1 MQTHQYNLAV
11 SRLNGRLY
19 TPYQHDGVKW
29 LLSMEAQ
36 ASGPKGGFLCDE
48 MGLGK
53 SVQLIATMLGNP
65 QPRTLIIVPKS
76 IISQWKNEIQVFA
89 PQLDVHVFDGPNR
102 KLEPASVTI
111 APYSVLSA
119 RGTKLDAMT
128 PLHHIQWNRV
138 ILDEAHEIRNRKSK
152 NFKNINRLRSEIR
165 WLVTGTP
172 VYNSL
177 NDFISLCLFLGLDQN
192 FVQYKHTEIKDIY
205 ILRRTKQDLALHN
218 TRLQLPPCHFENVE
232 LDMYEEEKGLY
243 QQVFLEAQGTIKE
256 ACKSTSSYKNMIILE
271 CLLRARQC
279 MVLPQLYFD
288 GVAAKNNVEAP
299 KWTGRNK
306 KMETLFGMIEQHPTE
321 KSLIF
326 CQFRGEMNFIQAH
339 FFGRRHVFRLDGSFT
354 KEGRV
359 AQIESFKNSP
369 DGSIFVIQ
377 IKSGGVGLNLQDATR
392 VYITTP
398 SWNPAT
404 ELQAIGRSHRMGQN
418 RVVHVKKFIYRACP
432 RFISVEEEMMK
443 LQGHKSI
450 ICSEVLND
458 ARLKTQIAT
467 GGREPSA
474 KISIIDIKKIFQL

>member
-1 MQTHQYNLAV
+1 
-11 SRLNGRLY
+11 
-19 TPYQHDGVKW
+19 
-29 LLSMEAQ
+29 
-36 ASGPKGGFLCDE
+36 
-48 MGLGK
+48 
-53 SVQLIATMLGNP
+53 
-65 QPRTLIIVPKS
+65 
-76 IISQWKNEIQVFA
+76 
-89 PQLDVHVFDGPNR
+89 
-102 KLEPASVTI
+102 
-111 APYSVLSA
+111 
-119 RGTKLDAMT
+119 
-128 PLHHIQWNRV
+128 
-138 ILDEAHEIRNRKSK
+138 
-152 NFKNINRLRSEIR
+152 
-165 WLVTGTP
+165 
-172 VYNSL
+172 
-177 NDFISLCLFLGLDQN
+177 
-192 FVQYKHTEIKDIY
+192 
-205 ILRRTKQDLALHN
+205 
-218 TRLQLPPCHFENVE
+218 
-232 LDMYEEEKGLY
+232 MYEEEKGLY

-339 FFGRRHVFRLDGSFT
+339 FFGKRHVFRLDGSFT

-404 ELQAIGRSHRMGQN
+404 ELQALGRSHRTGQTQ
-418 RVVHVKKFIYRACP
+418 RVYVKKLIYKGFPGFA
-432 RFISVEEEMMK
+432 SVEEAIVM
-443 LQGHKSI
+443 LQGRKSDVCATVLQDPRI
-450 ICSEVLND
+450 KTQIPTRWCSEVNKLSLMKNIFD
-458 ARLKTQIAT
+458 A
-467 GGREPSA
+467 
-474 KISIIDIKKIFQL
+474 